1 MGKLLSWVVLIAL
14 AWLVIHLVA
23 ISQRRRARGGD
34 ARGNGASAAGG
45 ATGRGDAAS
54 GASGRT
60 LEGEPIV
67 PCAHCG
73 LFVPA
78 SDVVRDDGLVYC
90 STAHRDADRAERRA
104 SAEGAA
110 RRPRSRDE

>member
-14 AWLVIHLVA
+14 AWLVIRLFA
-23 ISQRRRARGGD
+23 ISQRRRQRGVD
-34 ARGNGASAAGG
+34 AAASAG
-45 ATGRGDAAS
+45 APSPDGAAS
-54 GASGRT
+54 GASGRV

-78 SDVVRDDGLVYC
+78 SDVVRDDGFDYC
-90 STAHRDADRAERRA
+90 SPAHRDADREQR
-104 SAEGAA
+104 
-110 RRPRSRDE
+110 RSRARDGRTPP

>member
-14 AWLVIHLVA
+14 AWLVLHLVS
-23 ISQRRRARGGD
+23 ISQRRRERSRG
-34 ARGNGASAAGG
+34 APA
-45 ATGRGDAAS
+45 GDAAASS
-54 GASGRT
+54 GGEAARSSGRT

-78 SDVVRDDGLVYC
+78 SDAVRDGELIYC
-90 STAHRDADRAERRA
+90 STAHREADRASRR
-104 SAEGAA
+104 SAGEGPG

>member
-14 AWLVIHLVA
+14 AWLVLHLIA
-23 ISQRRRARGGD
+23 ISQRRRER
-34 ARGNGASAAGG
+34 
-45 ATGRGDAAS
+45 GRGDADAARTPGGGTAGAAS
-54 GASGRT
+54 ERT

-78 SDVVRDDGLVYC
+78 SDAVRDGDRAYC
-90 STAHRDADRAERRA
+90 GVAHRDAARAAPGGDGEA
-104 SAEGAA
+104 SG
-110 RRPRSRDE
+110 RRSRDA